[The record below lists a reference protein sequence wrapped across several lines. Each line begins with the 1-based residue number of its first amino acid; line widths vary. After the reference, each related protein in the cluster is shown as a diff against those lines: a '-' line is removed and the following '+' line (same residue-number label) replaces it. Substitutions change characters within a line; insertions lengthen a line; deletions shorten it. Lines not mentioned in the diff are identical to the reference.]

1 MFGRKRKLER
11 RTERCETGKSDDD
24 DNDTENTA
32 QELSSIKSFELAFY
46 MKKEWKKVLNM
57 SKVISGLQAAK
68 LGKILSDYI
77 SNYFGINK

>member
-32 QELSSIKSFELAFY
+32 QELSSIKSFDLVFY

-57 SKVISGLQAAK
+57 SSGLQAAK

-77 SNYFGINK
+77 LNYFGIKK

>member
-32 QELSSIKSFELAFY
+32 QELSSIKSFDLVFY

-57 SKVISGLQAAK
+57 SSGLQAAK

>member
-24 DNDTENTA
+24 DNDTKNTA
-32 QELSSIKSFELAFY
+32 KELSSIKSFDLVFY

-57 SKVISGLQAAK
+57 SSGLQAAK